1 MLYFS
6 RAKDGRQEEDSAVF
20 GGVVVVV
27 VLWFW
32 GDWLLVFWNFVW
44 LVGWAVGFVFRL
56 FI

>member
-1 MLYFS
+1 M
-6 RAKDGRQEEDSAVF
+6 F

-44 LVGWAVGFVFRL
+44 LVGWAVGFVFRF